1 MATMTRITPTA
12 ASRMAAA
19 TTATDT
25 DPLGASSR
33 LTQLL
38 TRMEKLL
45 TERYKFVVFKENA
58 INFGILVTYR
68 QTWVPQKYQVGDLVK
83 TIPMTPKEIVRYT
96 TRTVTKKTRAQKELE
111 DRLETRRS
119 EAQDTARVEEEI
131 VNKAMEKTSFNLSA
145 KETFGGEGMSVE
157 ATESGSGESRKDS
170 ARTKKEFRESVLRSA
185 QEYKQQHRTEVDV
198 MESTEEES
206 TFFHEI
212 TNPNDELAV
221 TYLFYELQRQYL
233 ISERLHRLTPVIL
246 VANAVPAPHEI
257 DDAWLVQHDWILNRA
272 ILDDS
277 FRPALDYLAK
287 SFTGAEVNIR
297 ILEAHA
303 HAQKTLVENLNQ
315 QIQTQIAV
323 LAANQASVG
332 EAVSK
337 MAQTEEEQGLF
348 ESVKRIFD
356 PIGLT
361 GGGNQGAI
369 DAAQAMVDYQKET
382 VDRAERERAR
392 LLAQLDLAVSALQAA
407 VDKLSAAV
415 KEHYDRVQGIDRL
428 RLHVKDNILYYMQ
441 AIWRQEP
448 PDQRYFRLYDL
459 DVPIVTHDEN
469 DTVAVS
475 PSPGAGA
482 STARTVFDSLRGH
495 DTSIA
500 VLPVPKYKVE
510 MRKLT
515 EVADLDNVLAYKGNY
530 MVFALKDN
538 NYLTLHM
545 MQDYLDVGDELL
557 IRDPDEPGDFSI
569 DDLRDLAT
577 EVYKASPAKFNAM
590 KDDLKKALIE
600 RLTSSR
606 KDNEL
611 VVVPTSSL
619 YIECLV
625 GTHTLLE
632 DFKLAHRALDVKK
645 VQAEVRHAELENIRL
660 AARALKGKDEDPDI
674 EKKIVVEN
682 AGGLVIDTD

>member
-1 MATMTRITPTA
+1 MATMIRYSPTA
-12 ASRMAAA
+12 ATRMAAA

-25 DPLGASSR
+25 DPLGGSSR
-33 LTQLL
+33 LSQLL

-68 QTWVPQKYQVGDLVK
+68 QTWEPQKYQVGDLVK
-83 TIPMTPKEIVRYT
+83 TIPMAPKEVVRYT
-96 TRTVTKKTRAQKELE
+96 TKTVTKKTRAQKELE
-111 DRLETRRS
+111 DRLQTRRN
-119 EAQDTARVEEEI
+119 EAQDTARVEQEI
-131 VNKAMEKTSFNLSA
+131 VNKAMEKTSWNLSA

-157 ATESGSGESRKDS
+157 ATESGSGEARKDS
-170 ARTKKEFRESVLRSA
+170 ARTKKEFRESVMKSA
-185 QEYKQQHRTEVDV
+185 EEYKQQHRTEVDV
-198 MESTEEES
+198 TESTEEET

-221 TYLFYELQRQYL
+221 TYLFYELQRQYK

-272 ILDDS
+272 IVDDS

-287 SFTGAEVNIR
+287 SFTGAEINIR

-303 HAQKTLVENLNQ
+303 RAQKTLVENLNQ
-315 QIQTQIAV
+315 QIQTQMGI
-323 LAANQASVG
+323 LAANQESVA
-332 EAVSK
+332 EAVQK
-337 MAQTEEEQGLF
+337 LAQTQEDQGLF

-356 PIGLT
+356 PIGIT

-392 LLAQLDLAVSALQAA
+392 LLAQLDVAVSALQAA

-459 DVPIVTHDEN
+459 DVPIVEHDED
-469 DTVAVS
+469 DTVTFG
-475 PSPGAGA
+475 PGAGA
-482 STARTVFDSLRGH
+482 STARAVFDSLHGH

-500 VLPVPKYKVE
+500 VLPLPKNKVV
-510 MRKLT
+510 MKKLA
-515 EVADLDNVLAYKGNY
+515 EVADLDNVIAYKGNY

-557 IRDPDEPGDFSI
+557 IRDPDEQGDFSI
-569 DDLRDLAT
+569 DDLRQLAT
-577 EVYKASPAKFNAM
+577 DVYKADKAAFNAR
-590 KDDLKKALIE
+590 KDEFKTALIE
-600 RLTSSR
+600 RLTSAR

-611 VVVPTSSL
+611 VVIPTTSL

-645 VQAEVRHAELENIRL
+645 VQAEVRHAELENVRL
-660 AARALKGKDEDPDI
+660 AARAMKGNLQDPDI
-674 EKKIVVEN
+674 EKKVIVE
-682 AGGLVIDTD
+682 GGDGKVLIDTN